1 MRPSDEELANLER
14 AKNFSNESRKDA
26 DRFYLGETSHYN
38 PQTEKWEPEAKSSNE
53 ETPKSRT
60 SPNVTT
66 DGVQTITVAGA
77 QPPQL
82 QSTSFNISNFRSEI
96 ERNGVLPQNRFL
108 VVVTRPKTLS
118 AYYTTDFLTMRCDS
132 ASIPGVNFFTTN
144 VNRYGHGQTERRP
157 YLPVFNAVSL
167 KFIVDKKSSV
177 VGFFN
182 AWTNSIV
189 NYDVSKGMYASNGRN
204 SPYEL
209 TYKDDYICPQLQ
221 IYVYDYTNTKQIK
234 VTLFDA
240 YPIATTDMDLSWTES
255 NDVMRYQ
262 ISLQF
267 THMTMEAVEGNAFDY
282 SFAENGKTKAI
293 PSVTTLGKDVNTF
306 EDLKNI
312 KNPFDFRQDVIQN
325 TKTSIV

>member
-1 MRPSDEELANLER
+1 MAIQTYEEYVRGLSGQERVAAMEKASSAIDAIQQNSSATRSDIARSVYQEKKDWGATPAN
-14 AKNFSNESRKDA
+14 
-26 DRFYLGETSHYN
+26 
-38 PQTEKWEPEAKSSNE
+38 Q
-53 ETPKSRT
+53 ETPASKT
-60 SPNVTT
+60 NPNVTT
-66 DGVQTITVAGA
+66 DPNQTITTTAA
-77 QPPQL
+77 ATPQS

-118 AYYTTDFLTMRCDS
+118 AYYTTDFLTMRCDG

-144 VNRYGHGQTERRP
+144 INRYGHGQTERRP

-167 KFIVDKKSSV
+167 KFIVDKKSTV

-189 NYDVSKGMYASNGRN
+189 NYDVSKGMYANNGRN

-221 IYVYDYTNTKQIK
+221 IYVYDYTNQKQIK

-267 THMTMEAVEGNAFDY
+267 THMTMETVEGNA
-282 SFAENGKTKAI
+282 EEVERTKAVTQLGQEI
-293 PSVTTLGKDVNTF
+293 QPSRNK
-306 EDLKNI
+306 E
-312 KNPFDFRQDVIQN
+312 IQN
-325 TKTSIV
+325 LQNKTPNPVF